1 MNYSTVKYIIYLCGI
16 YALAFAVFH
25 AFFWK
30 LFDWKNDLK
39 KITIANRAIIQIAN
53 LRLIYIF
60 LGIAAMCFIFPK
72 DLLSTRL
79 GNAFLLGI
87 AIFWIG
93 RTIEQYVFLNL
104 KNRMLNILTA
114 LFILGA
120 VLFASPVVIKLVFF
134 EACSSSKKLTY
145 P

>member
-16 YALAFAVFH
+16 YALGFAVFH

-60 LGIAAMCFIFPK
+60 LGIAAFCFTFPK
-72 DLLSTRL
+72 ELLATKL

-87 AIFWIG
+87 AIFWMG
-93 RTIEQYVFLNL
+93 RTIEQYVFLKV
-104 KNRMLNILTA
+104 KNRMVNMLTA

-120 VLFASPVVIKLVFF
+120 VLFASPVVMKLVFF
-134 EACSSSKKLTY
+134 KACSGSN
-145 P
+145 

>member
-16 YALAFAVFH
+16 YALGFAVFH

-60 LGIAAMCFIFPK
+60 IGIAAICFTFPK
-72 DLLSTRL
+72 ELLATKL

-87 AIFWIG
+87 AIFWMG
-93 RTIEQYVFLNL
+93 RTIEQYVFLKV

-120 VLFASPVVIKLVFF
+120 VLFASPVVMKLVFF
-134 EACSSSKKLTY
+134 KACSGSN
-145 P
+145 